1 MDKKV
6 NETYNLKD
14 EIKEQTSL
22 ILQEAMNQETGL
34 LIPHNACVG
43 LKDDPTFKY
52 ARFVEDEKYIHIFL
66 HDEEDRYMS
75 ELFKKDEKEFRYWLV
90 NRRQMFD
97 KEENLIENY
106 NRIYLKLACCIR
118 DWKVLIE
125 RDTTMNYV
133 GSRIP
138 PGVKSDKKRQIWIPR
153 VKYKRRDGLQQRKRK
168 RCSFRNLENLVEN
181 VELIGENYQKVC
193 NPLRLNWLWLRHQEY
208 IYLKVIHL

>member
-1 MDKKV
+1 
-6 NETYNLKD
+6 
-14 EIKEQTSL
+14 
-22 ILQEAMNQETGL
+22 
-34 LIPHNACVG
+34 
-43 LKDDPTFKY
+43 
-52 ARFVEDEKYIHIFL
+52 
-66 HDEEDRYMS
+66 MS

-138 PGVKSDKKRQIWIPR
+138 PELSLI
-153 VKYKRRDGLQQRKRK
+153 RKDRFGYQELNIKEEMVCSREKEK